1 MNNKKKRIE
10 QCEKAIVL
18 INDYIECVEKGD
30 RLNLYFLCG
39 ITGSW
44 IRSYILKDS
53 IWIKSK
59 YNYKSEILWYH
70 DKWSINK
77 RINLEIHIEK
87 RRLLKRVIKLLKQE
101 DADGDT

>member
-1 MNNKKKRIE
+1 MNNEKRIE

-30 RLNLYFLCG
+30 RLSLYFLCT
-39 ITGSW
+39 ITGIW

-59 YNYKSEILWYH
+59 YNYRSEVLWYH
-70 DKWSINK
+70 HKMYINK
-77 RINLEIHIEK
+77 RINLEVHIEK
-87 RRLLKRVIKLLKQE
+87 RRLLKRVIKLLKQK